1 MTTLLPKD
9 IDTFGKRLKKRI
21 KERGYTQDE
30 FSEKLG
36 VSKST
41 LVKYMSDKSNRIDP
55 PLSVFVEMCDILETR
70 YNYML
75 DGSIPLLDDADG
87 TVYMLMKKL
96 GYDMQF
102 NPDNDDEI
110 AIKYH
115 GEVIYLQYEEIK
127 EKFATI
133 MDFLL
138 YQKTK

>member
-1 MTTLLPKD
+1 MKTVIPKD
-9 IDTFGKRLKKRI
+9 INTFGKRLKKRI

-30 FSEKLG
+30 FSDKLG
-36 VSKST
+36 ISKST
-41 LVKYMSDKSNRIDP
+41 LVKYMSTKSNRIDP
-55 PLSVFVEMCDILETR
+55 PLSVFVEMCDILETP

-75 DGSIPLLDDADG
+75 DASIPLDPTDY
-87 TVYMLMKKL
+87 TVYTLMKKL
-96 GYDMQF
+96 GYDMQP
-102 NPDNDDEI
+102 NPNNEDEI

-127 EKFATI
+127 EKILTI

>member
-1 MTTLLPKD
+1 MKTVIPED
-9 IDTFGKRLKKRI
+9 INTFGKRLKKRI

-30 FSEKLG
+30 FSDKLG

-41 LVKYMSDKSNRIDP
+41 LVKYMSTKSNRIDP
-55 PLSVFVEMCDILETR
+55 PLSVFVEMCNILETP

-75 DGSIPLLDDADG
+75 DGSIPLDLIHC
-87 TVYMLMKKL
+87 TVYGFMKNL
-96 GYDMQF
+96 GYDVRP
-102 NPDNDDEI
+102 NPNNEDEI

-127 EKFATI
+127 EKILTI

>member
-1 MTTLLPKD
+1 MRTLLPKD

-55 PLSVFVEMCDILETR
+55 PLSVFVEMCNILETP

-75 DGSIPLLDDADG
+75 NGSIPLNPTDDA
-87 TVYMLMKKL
+87 VYTLMKNL
-96 GYDMQF
+96 GYDMQP
-102 NPDNDDEI
+102 NPNNEDMI

-127 EKFATI
+127 EKILTI